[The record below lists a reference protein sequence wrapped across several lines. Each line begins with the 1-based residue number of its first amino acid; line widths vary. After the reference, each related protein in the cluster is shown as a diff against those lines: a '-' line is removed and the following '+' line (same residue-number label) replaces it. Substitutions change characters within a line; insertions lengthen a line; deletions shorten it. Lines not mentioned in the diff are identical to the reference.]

1 MWSGAVMGCPETWW
15 VTVPGG
21 APELC
26 RCGTEGCGLVGN
38 IGDGWTVGLDKLG
51 HLFH

>member
-1 MWSGAVMGCPETWW
+1 M
-15 VTVPGG
+15 PGG

-38 IGDGWTVGLDKLG
+38 IGGGWLG
-51 HLFH
+51 WMTWEVFSNLGDSMVLLLCDSKRPN